1 MRKIR
6 TTWPGLAALGL
17 LVAANATAQQPA
29 PPVQPAKAAVDHEA
43 LVAEL
48 KGSFVERG
56 LAKLDRI
63 DQSPM
68 QRACSIAEA
77 GGEMPGETAMKIT
90 QEAAAN
96 VKPPADGNYLGDW
109 RQGEKVAQNGRGL
122 QFSDTAKT
130 INGGNCYACHQM
142 TKSEISYGNIG
153 PSLYQYGKLRGNG
166 RDMVAYTW
174 AKIYDSHATMPCSN
188 MPRFGAAGILT
199 EQQLKDVMALL
210 LDPQSAVND
219 DQAKP

>member
-6 TTWPGLAALGL
+6 TIWPGLAALGL
-17 LVAANATAQQPA
+17 FLAANAAAQQPA
-29 PPVQPAKAAVDHEA
+29 PKAAVDHQA

-48 KGSFVERG
+48 KDSFVERG

-63 DQSPM
+63 DQSTM
-68 QRACSIAEA
+68 QRACSIADA
-77 GGEMPGETAMKIT
+77 GGEMPAETALKIT

-96 VKPPADGNYLGDW
+96 VKPPADGNYIGDW

-142 TKSEISYGNIG
+142 TKAEISFGNIG

-166 RDMVAYTW
+166 KEMVAYTW
-174 AKIYDSHATMPCSN
+174 NKIYDSHATMPCSN

>member
-1 MRKIR
+1 MRTLR
-6 TTWPGLAALGL
+6 TLCPGLTALAALL
-17 LVAANATAQQPA
+17 AMNIAAAQSA
-29 PPVQPAKAAVDHEA
+29 PPTAVDHEA

-48 KGSFVERG
+48 KNSFVEKG
-56 LAKLDRI
+56 IAKLDRI

-77 GGEMPGETAMKIT
+77 GGAMPAEVALKIT
-90 QEAAAN
+90 QEATAN
-96 VKPPADGNYLGDW
+96 IKPPTDGKFLGDW

-130 INGGNCYACHQM
+130 VNGGNCYACHQM
-142 TKSEISYGNIG
+142 TKAEISYGNIG
-153 PSLYQYGKLRGNG
+153 PSLYQYGKLRGASQE
-166 RDMVAYTW
+166 MVAYTW
-174 AKIYDSHATMPCSN
+174 NKIYDSHSTMPCSN
-188 MPRFGAAGILT
+188 MPRFGAAAILT

-210 LDPQSAVND
+210 LDPTSPVND

>member
-17 LVAANATAQQPA
+17 LLAANAAAQQPA
-29 PPVQPAKAAVDHEA
+29 PKAAVDHQA

-48 KGSFVERG
+48 KDSFVERG

-77 GGEMPGETAMKIT
+77 GGEMPADTALKIT

-96 VKPPADGNYLGDW
+96 VKPPADGNYIGDW

-122 QFSDTAKT
+122 QFSDTTKT
-130 INGGNCYACHQM
+130 INGGNC
-142 TKSEISYGNIG
+142 
-153 PSLYQYGKLRGNG
+153 
-166 RDMVAYTW
+166 
-174 AKIYDSHATMPCSN
+174 
-188 MPRFGAAGILT
+188 
-199 EQQLKDVMALL
+199 
-210 LDPQSAVND
+210 
-219 DQAKP
+219 